1 MSRVSKKATTKDVH
15 DALSSYKILGSKH
28 KLKND
33 FSIAFRGGNVFIRTK
48 TRGAAYTALSRFN
61 KISKTESIK
70 IDGRPLKVSSEG
82 LKLLT
87 RENSAVAAC
96 WPSWIRQ
103 AQILHFFYLKKYN

>member
-70 IDGRPLKVSSEG
+70 IDGRPVKVSSEG

-87 RENSAVAAC
+87 CENLTFVGCLLA
-96 WPSWIRQ
+96 IMDQ
-103 AQILHFFYLKKYN
+103 AGSNTSFFYN